1 VKQPWVEALVPVK
14 SFAVAKERLSAL
26 LSPAERSELARA
38 MLSDV
43 IEALDSAPEVAQ
55 IWVISPDAAV
65 RALAV
70 SASANALAEPAGC
83 SGLNQ
88 ALEAGRRSVIRAC
101 GPEHTLLVLPM
112 DVPRANAAAIAE
124 FISPVAER
132 ESLVRLC
139 PSDDGG
145 TNALLQFPPDAIPF
159 AFGKNSAKLHEE
171 AALERGLSCERR
183 DIAALHTDADRP
195 EDLARL
201 LTEGCG
207 PHTTAVAS
215 RLGLLRRMRRG
226 PLTPRRGASP

>member
-1 VKQPWVEALVPVK
+1 LKEPWVEALVPVK
-14 SFAVAKERLSAL
+14 GFAVAKERLSAL

-43 IEALDSAPEVAQ
+43 IEALESAPEIAQ
-55 IWVISPDAAV
+55 VWVISPDSAV
-65 RALAV
+65 RELAGR
-70 SASANALAEPAGC
+70 ASANALAEPGGC

-88 ALEAGRRSVIRAC
+88 ALEAGRRMVMQAC
-101 GPEHTLLVLPM
+101 DADHALLVVPM
-112 DVPRANAAAIAE
+112 DVPRANAAAISE
-124 FISPVAER
+124 FVSSPAR
-132 ESLVRLC
+132 PLVRLC

-159 AFGKNSAKLHEE
+159 AFGINSAMLHEQE
-171 AALERGLSCERR
+171 ALERGLPCERR
-183 DIAALHTDADRP
+183 DITALHTDADRP

-207 PHTTAVAS
+207 LHTTAVAA
-215 RLGLLRRMRRG
+215 RLGLLRRMRRD